1 MVSAGGLSL
10 TAGHI
15 GGLYG
20 LSLKKPIVLG
30 LATLVGCCSAAG
42 FQLGE
47 ATLVG
52 WCSDAV
58 CQLDKATLVDHVE
71 GQLEEGQ
78 LAEEDQLGFQSDVLQ
93 SPEIHVEL
101 DGAAESRSTQVE
113 VAREALQAAH
123 STSVQLASQRET
135 AELEEAAASGAA
147 AAGVWPPVGAAAAGV
162 WPPVGSAAW
171 SEKSTHT
178 PAGFVHVEAHVEAHV
193 AAQEDFDQ
201 EVASSCRFARRCPSS
216 RACQQ

>member
-1 MVSAGGLSL
+1 MVSAGHLDE
-10 TAGHI
+10 
-15 GGLYG
+15 YG
-20 LSLKKPIVLG
+20 LALKKPILLG

-201 EVASSCRFARRCPSS
+201 EVASSCRFARGSSSS

>member
-1 MVSAGGLSL
+1 MVSAGHLDE
-10 TAGHI
+10 
-15 GGLYG
+15 YG
-20 LSLKKPIVLG
+20 LALKKPIVLG

-47 ATLVG
+47 ATLV
-52 WCSDAV
+52 
-58 CQLDKATLVDHVE
+58 DHVE
-71 GQLEEGQ
+71 DQLEEGQ

-135 AELEEAAASGAA
+135 SELEEAAASGAA

-178 PAGFVHVEAHVEAHV
+178 PAGFVHVEA
-193 AAQEDFDQ
+193 QEDFGQ
-201 EVASSCRFARRCPSS
+201 EVVSSCRFARRCPSS

>member
-1 MVSAGGLSL
+1 MASVVSTGHLDTDGL
-10 TAGHI
+10 A
-15 GGLYG
+15 
-20 LSLKKPIVLG
+20 LKKPIRLG
-30 LATLVGCCSAAG
+30 LATSGSLVGCCSAAG

-71 GQLEEGQ
+71 DQLEEGQ

-93 SPEIHVEL
+93 PPEIHVEL

-123 STSVQLASQRET
+123 SVSVQWET

-147 AAGVWPPVGAAAAGV
+147 AAGAAAAAV
-162 WPPVGSAAW
+162 WPA
-171 SEKSTHT
+171 EKSTHT
-178 PAGFVHVEAHVEAHV
+178 PAGAAAWPAENSTHTSAGFVHVEAQEDFGQEDFVHVE
-193 AAQEDFDQ
+193 AQEDFGQ
-201 EVASSCRFARRCPSS
+201 EVAS
-216 RACQQ
+216 

>member
-1 MVSAGGLSL
+1 MVSAGHLDE
-10 TAGHI
+10 
-15 GGLYG
+15 YG

-58 CQLDKATLVDHVE
+58 CQL
-71 GQLEEGQ
+71 EEGQ
-78 LAEEDQLGFQSDVLQ
+78 LAEEDQSDVLQ
-93 SPEIHVEL
+93 SPEVHVEL

-123 STSVQLASQRET
+123 SVSVQWET

-147 AAGVWPPVGAAAAGV
+147 AAGAAAAAVWPAEKSTHTPAGAAA
-162 WPPVGSAAW
+162 WPA
-171 SEKSTHT
+171 EKSTHT
-178 PAGFVHVEAHVEAHV
+178 PAGFVHVEA
-193 AAQEDFDQ
+193 QEDFGQ
-201 EVASSCRFARRCPSS
+201 EVVSSCRFARRCPSS